1 MSTLGGANDSPKIAP
16 RQYGSCGITPATF
29 MPPIRH
35 TASAAEETEAAAIT
49 TPHAVS
55 RMKNN
60 IAAIA
65 ARPSPTTTSGLPAV
79 FFCVCARFAEP
90 GGKRRRIAEPCGD
103 LLLGVAVGLKL
114 AQDGIG
120 RAVGNVDALLQPVG
134 YLVVVAVTL
143 VQQCQHAQLEHA
155 LCQ

>member
-1 MSTLGGANDSPKIAP
+1 MSTLSGANDSPKIAP
-16 RQYGSCGITPATF
+16 RQDGSCGITPATF

-79 FFCVCARFAEP
+79 FFAAVPVSPNRAAS
-90 GGKRRRIAEPCGD
+90 
-103 LLLGVAVGLKL
+103 AVGSPSL
-114 AQDGIG
+114 AAISSS
-120 RAVGNVDALLQPVG
+120 
-134 YLVVVAVTL
+134 
-143 VQQCQHAQLEHA
+143 E
-155 LCQ
+155 

>member
-1 MSTLGGANDSPKIAP
+1 MSTLSGANDSPRIAP

-65 ARPSPTTTSGLPAV
+65 ARPSPTATSGLPAV
-79 FFCVCARFAEP
+79 FFCGCARFAEP

-103 LLLGVAVGLKL
+103 LLLGVAVGHFERKVLPVL
-114 AQDGIG
+114 VNYTGRIG
-120 RAVGNVDALLQPVG
+120 DLSF
-134 YLVVVAVTL
+134 
-143 VQQCQHAQLEHA
+143 AQLIFKLRHYYCPPTA
-155 LCQ
+155 S